1 MMEKLCED
9 FVRRGKDR
17 ILNQGQSSS
26 FSRKKMRKSGIPPA
40 TISSLTSKNRNRG
53 SLGGGKAHFFTKRDS
68 VGKCSLEENEDI
80 TSYQELISS
89 RIEEHYS
96 SKMLPASPTRQ

>member
-17 ILNQGQSSS
+17 IQGQQSSS
-26 FSRKKMRKSGIPPA
+26 FARKKMRKSGIPPA
-40 TISSLTSKNRNRG
+40 TISSLSSKNRNRG

-68 VGKCSLEENEDI
+68 VGKCS
-80 TSYQELISS
+80 
-89 RIEEHYS
+89 
-96 SKMLPASPTRQ
+96 